1 VRWPS
6 TNDCST
12 GRSASFQSD
21 SRSPS
26 RTKVSPEPQSELDQ
40 ISARLDQLASNERPR
55 SPELARQVDDLII
68 EVRLEL
74 AQEALDRAEQAAW
87 ERRMHLNLVLDSVP
101 VRVDSKIRPVT
112 S

>member
-1 VRWPS
+1 MAVYERLL
-6 TNDCST
+6 D
-12 GRSASFQSD
+12 
-21 SRSPS
+21 
-26 RTKVSPEPQSELDQ
+26 RTLREFSIGFAVTESHESPEPQSELDQ